1 MQWLDR
7 RMDYAQHALNKFGGV
22 REVRTRET
30 RHDDVLVAI
39 GTMAADL
46 QCLISTL
53 TFYSIVKIVLLDLVD
68 KRRR

>member
-1 MQWLDR
+1 
-7 RMDYAQHALNKFGGV
+7 MDYAQHALNKFGGV
-22 REVRTRET
+22 REVGTRET
-30 RHDDVLVAI
+30 RRDDVLFAI

-53 TFYSIVKIVLLDLVD
+53 AFHSIVKIVLLDLVD